1 MTVRQVNFST
11 TTYDILAL
19 GTVQNTIS
27 DISATFRENHE
38 QQNPTKDNYL
48 QLRFIISR
56 QFWAYKNTN
65 PKGMV
70 QACVGHFVTP
80 LKRRWD
86 ASGWEVMSQK
96 PHKKNKSLNKHHH
109 HGSGAACP
117 PAQRRGFDEPTSPK
131 GRVALHMLVPMPPSK
146 RFNRFNKLK

>member
-56 QFWAYKNTN
+56 QF
-65 PKGMV
+65 
-70 QACVGHFVTP
+70 
-80 LKRRWD
+80 
-86 ASGWEVMSQK
+86 
-96 PHKKNKSLNKHHH
+96 
-109 HGSGAACP
+109 
-117 PAQRRGFDEPTSPK
+117 
-131 GRVALHMLVPMPPSK
+131 
-146 RFNRFNKLK
+146 